1 MHTLKHK
8 EGRQS
13 ATIEKNPTTNSSL
26 KKRPNNYTMYI
37 SHLYR
42 REHDIQKKQ
51 TQVSAND
58 LVSVWVSRIPPT
70 TDDRGPACVYSGV
83 TILPLHPSPSP
94 ATSHNQLPRASPSPI
109 LSNTWPTHETRR
121 APALN
126 CASPS
131 GLKVCTDQLAPIFT
145 LTLNRSL
152 ELYAVP
158 CCFKYSS
165 HRCLQET
172 PYNLVKCCR
181 AVTLVLTYLQDI
193 TICRRSTSG
202 IDLLQFAF
210 QSNRSVDNTINV
222 GLH

>member
-13 ATIEKNPTTNSSL
+13 APTTNSSL
-26 KKRPNNYTMYI
+26 KKRLNNYTMYI

-58 LVSVWVSRIPPT
+58 LVSVSRIPPT

-109 LSNTWPTHETRR
+109 LSNT
-121 APALN
+121 
-126 CASPS
+126 
-131 GLKVCTDQLAPIFT
+131 
-145 LTLNRSL
+145 
-152 ELYAVP
+152 
-158 CCFKYSS
+158 
-165 HRCLQET
+165 
-172 PYNLVKCCR
+172 
-181 AVTLVLTYLQDI
+181 
-193 TICRRSTSG
+193 
-202 IDLLQFAF
+202 
-210 QSNRSVDNTINV
+210 
-222 GLH
+222 